1 MVDVLPEGE
10 MLLRQIMR
18 VPVSVGEV
26 ATLDLRNWLA
36 MLLPATVAGVPLGR

>member
-18 VPVSVGEV
+18 VPVSAGEAV
-26 ATLDLRNWLA
+26 TLGLRTWPA
-36 MLLPATVAGVPLGR
+36 ALLPAPVAGVLLGR

>member
-18 VPVSVGEV
+18 VPVSAGEA
-26 ATLDLRNWLA
+26 ATLGLRTRPVV
-36 MLLPATVAGVPLGR
+36 LLPATVAGVPLGR